1 MNTLSALLIGGD
13 TAIEKRNML
22 WNMIGSFLYALASMV
37 LTIAVVQIAGEDE
50 GGIFAFGYSTFG
62 QHMFMVAYFGMRPFQ
77 ITDTGRR
84 YTFGEYV
91 RLRKITCLAA
101 VLFGFCY
108 VFLFR
113 KDAYSAHKALA
124 VFLLVLDKV
133 IDGYADTYEAEFQR
147 DGRLYL
153 TGKSNA
159 FRTILSVGTFLAVL
173 SASGRLLPAAA
184 AAVCAQLLG
193 LFLFCLSVIRL
204 VPRTRDSAAQAA
216 FVPAADWEVH
226 PGKCFSLFQE
236 NIVLF
241 LSVILDFYIFSAA
254 KYAIDSHMADKYQA
268 VFAAI
273 FMPTSV
279 INLVAGFV
287 IRPYITR
294 LSLEWEK
301 TQKQAFG
308 RTVMR
313 LAAVIAGLTLLAL
326 GGAALLGIPVLLILY
341 GNLAYMLKDLRL
353 PLLLIILGG
362 AFNAYIN
369 LFYYTLVIMD
379 KKQLIFAGYAGAA
392 LLAMLISPAAV
403 KSAGVAGGAFS
414 YMILMAV
421 LAVCFGLL
429 TLVFYRRK

>member
-13 TAIEKRNML
+13 EAIEKRNMI

-37 LTIAVVQIAGEDE
+37 LSIAVVQIAGEDE

-91 RLRKITCLAA
+91 RLRKMTCLTA
-101 VLFGFCY
+101 VVFGFCY

-113 KDAYSAHKALA
+113 RDAYSAHKATA
-124 VFLLVLDKV
+124 VFLLVLYKV

-159 FRTILSVGTFLAVL
+159 FRTLLSVGVFLAVL

-184 AAVCAQLLG
+184 AAVGAQVLGLG
-193 LFLFCLSVIRL
+193 LFCLPVIRH
-204 VPRTRDSAAQAA
+204 VPAVNGEPGVFR
-216 FVPAADWEVH
+216 PAADWEVR
-226 PGKCFSLFQE
+226 PGRCSALFRE

-254 KYAIDSHMADKYQA
+254 KYAIDANMADKYQA

-294 LSLEWEK
+294 LALEWEK
-301 TQKQAFG
+301 KEKTDFK
-308 RTVMR
+308 RTVLF
-313 LAAVIAGLTLLAL
+313 LAAVIFGLTVLAL
-326 GGAALLGIPVLLILY
+326 GGAALLGIPVLSALY
-341 GNLAYMLKDLRL
+341 GNLAYMLKDLTL

-379 KKQLIFAGYAGAA
+379 KKRMIFAGYAGTA
-392 LLAMLISPAAV
+392 LLAFLISPAAV
-403 KSAGVAGGAFS
+403 KRAGVPGGAFS

-421 LAVCFGLL
+421 LAGCFGLL
-429 TLVFYRRK
+429 TLFFYRKRR